1 VGSKVHGGGE
11 VMEGIECLLEDVLV
25 EVAGVKG
32 MLIFLMSDYSDGE
45 NKVELVES
53 CLESL
58 ERAMRLLRVLKWV
71 WEREGCNSVE

>member
-1 VGSKVHGGGE
+1 MV
-11 VMEGIECLLEDVLV
+11 EGIECLLEDVLV
-25 EVAGVKG
+25 EVASVKG

-58 ERAMRLLRVLKWV
+58 ERASRFLKVLKWV
-71 WEREGCNSVE
+71 WEREGCRDEGESG

>member
-1 VGSKVHGGGE
+1 MGSKVYGGSE

-25 EVAGVKG
+25 EVAGVKE
-32 MLIFLMSDYSDGE
+32 MLIFLMSDYSDRE

-58 ERAMRLLRVLKWV
+58 E
-71 WEREGCNSVE
+71 